1 MQAMTTLLAALL
13 AAAAFGADVN
23 ADSDPNAC
31 GGTTPS
37 PVARARVRRSI
48 SNLTDTEWDRVTNA
62 MWVMRTTDTLTGQ
75 AMYGNQYNDW
85 DYFVLRHVISSVCI
99 NEDDLWRDPDLDTT
113 GHDLFAIWHGVQL
126 VEFENAL
133 VSVDP
138 LIDGLPYLDYKETA
152 NDLVNY
158 DDPTTTF
165 SRRLGSTL
173 AQSPVAGNL
182 GVPTDGPFAW
192 WPVPAYASI
201 ADAFSRQPGLAA
213 AYGGDGSELAA
224 QIETRIFN
232 DAFGQPRS
240 CTYEDNDVLTER
252 APYLLRAV
260 GDRKFPLT
268 GKSYELLEIAC
279 AQVRVGARCA
289 LARRCDA
296 ASSHARRTRCAL
308 SVGARRRHRCPL
320 PNYHAPPP
328 RSSPGTELHAA
339 ACPPLRWISSH
350 GTKLHA
356 AACPSRPAMVAA
368 ACASM
373 PCPRDVVST
382 CGLWSRTRT
391 FTGGGRTTS
400 ISRQCRSALR
410 ACCPRAGTP
419 TPTTS
424 T

>member
-75 AMYGNQYNDW
+75 AMYGNQYHDW
-85 DYFVLRHVISSVCI
+85 EYFVLRHVISSVCI
-99 NEDDLWRDPDLDTT
+99 NEDDLWRGVPNLDTT
-113 GHDLFAIWHGVQL
+113 GHGLFAIWHGVQL

-165 SRRLGSTL
+165 SRRLGSML

-252 APYLLRAV
+252 APYLLRAM
-260 GDRKFPLT
+260 GDREFPLT
-268 GKSYELLEIAC
+268 GDAYELLEIAC

-296 ASSHARRTRCAL
+296 ASSHARRTRGAL

-339 ACPPLRWISSH
+339 ACP
-350 GTKLHA
+350 
-356 AACPSRPAMVAA
+356 SRPATVAA

-373 PCPRDVVST
+373 SCPRDVVST